1 MVLLTTADCIIIGG
15 GIAGLQA
22 AIQLGRYQHQVVV
35 IDSNQGRS
43 TLCKCYHNILG
54 WPDGVSGEEI
64 RRLGRQ
70 HAEKYGV
77 IFKNDKVTIITKRVS
92 LASI

>member
-1 MVLLTTADCIIIGG
+1 MGNLLKEVVLLKTADCIIIGG

-22 AIQLGRYQHQVVV
+22 AIQLGRYRHQVVV

-77 IFKNDKVTIITKRVS
+77 MFKQG
-92 LASI
+92 